1 MDILLMGDPKSG
13 RSSIAKVIF
22 QKMVSKS
29 TKLLGETS
37 KMETYDFKIQ
47 KIEFK
52 LYDFPAKYDINDP
65 PPSEQM
71 IFRNAAALIYVLSPQ
86 SDILKAMDNFH
97 NIYNYI
103 KKKNTNN
110 CSIFIFTNKADIDLT
125 QSDARNEYLIKL
137 KKKISEDEIDIK
149 EIEFYFTSINDS
161 SIFEA
166 FSKVVQ
172 KMIPCSPNICKLLN
186 HFANHSKIEKAYL
199 FDLVTKLYIG
209 HNDEKLTDQYRYD
222 ICSDILDIFID
233 ISYLYDKDRHDGESK
248 TTVKLNYEE

>member
-1 MDILLMGDPKSG
+1 MGDAKSG

-71 IFRNAAALIYVLSPQ
+71 IFRNAAAMIYVLSPQ
-86 SDILKAMDNFH
+86 SDIAKAIDNFH
-97 NIYNYI
+97 NIYNYL

-110 CSIFIFTNKADIDLT
+110 CSIFIFTNKADIDLN
-125 QSDARNEYLIKL
+125 QADARNEYQIKL
-137 KKKISEDEIDIK
+137 KKRISED
-149 EIEFYFTSINDS
+149 
-161 SIFEA
+161 
-166 FSKVVQ
+166 
-172 KMIPCSPNICKLLN
+172 
-186 HFANHSKIEKAYL
+186 
-199 FDLVTKLYIG
+199 
-209 HNDEKLTDQYRYD
+209 
-222 ICSDILDIFID
+222 
-233 ISYLYDKDRHDGESK
+233 
-248 TTVKLNYEE
+248 